1 MARRRTTKKRR
12 SGPRA
17 VSLINMIELYALT
30 DIMSRGLT
38 GFSPW
43 QFLTEGGDIRG
54 KM

>member
-1 MARRRTTKKRR
+1 MARRRKTKRR

-17 VSLINMIELYALT
+17 VSLLSMIELYALT

-43 QFLTEGGDIRG
+43 AFLTGEADIGG
-54 KM
+54 K